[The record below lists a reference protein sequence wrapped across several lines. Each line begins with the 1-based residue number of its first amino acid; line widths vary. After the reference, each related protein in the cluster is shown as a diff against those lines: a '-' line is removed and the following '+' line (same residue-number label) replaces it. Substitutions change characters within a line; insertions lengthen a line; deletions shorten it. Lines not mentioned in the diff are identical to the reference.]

1 MAYYFKLPDN
11 LTIDQ
16 QNALN
21 DPEPIRLYGGP
32 GTGKTVVNLWRHI
45 RNHDNG
51 IESLLLTYTKT
62 LEYYLKHSSKEKN
75 INASKSVDRTF
86 RWTCSINKNNYKE
99 IIIDEAQDVDLKK
112 YDIIKNHTD
121 RVSYGADP
129 DQGVYHTMEEVGG
142 IIDGLKDMFKNNSE
156 HTLFKNFRNSKEILL
171 FTQVVFPEVII
182 ERETIVEADSHNLPF
197 LSVVGWEQDNMIH
210 KIVEIVKEYTSDTT
224 NIGILFP
231 TVSQLELFYDL
242 LKSQFQCSK
251 FQSEDEEFV
260 KLENIHITTFKSAKG
275 IEFDTV
281 IIPNFDSYEWFIQ
294 NTHVSMNEYY
304 VALTRAKTNLFLI
317 CKNSLNNINRNTYQ
331 SE

>member
-1 MAYYFKLPDN
+1 MAYYFKLPDI
-11 LTIDQ
+11 LTKDQ

-62 LEYYLKHSSKEKN
+62 LEYYLKHSAREKN
-75 INASKSVDRTF
+75 INASNSVNRTYQ
-86 RWTCSINKNNYKE
+86 WTYNNRKNYTE
-99 IIIDEAQDVDLKK
+99 IIIDEAQDVDLDR
-112 YDIIKNHTD
+112 YDIIKHHTD

-129 DQGVYHTMEEVGG
+129 DQGIYHTVEEVGR
-142 IIDGLKDMFKNNSE
+142 IIEGLKDLFKNNSE

-171 FTQVVFPEVII
+171 FTQAVFPEVII
-182 ERETIVEADSHNLPF
+182 ERETIVEAFPHNLPF
-197 LSVVGWEQDNMIH
+197 VSVIGREQDSMIK
-210 KIVEIVKEYTSDTT
+210 KIIEIIMEYKSDTT

-231 TVSQLELFYDL
+231 TVQQLELFYNL
-242 LKSQFQCSK
+242 LNTKIQCTK
-251 FQSEDEEFV
+251 FQSEDIEFKGLDNV
-260 KLENIHITTFKSAKG
+260 HFTTFKSAKG

-281 IIPNFDSYEWFIQ
+281 IIPNFDRYKWYIN

-317 CKNSLNNINRNTYQ
+317 CRKSLNNIDINTYQ